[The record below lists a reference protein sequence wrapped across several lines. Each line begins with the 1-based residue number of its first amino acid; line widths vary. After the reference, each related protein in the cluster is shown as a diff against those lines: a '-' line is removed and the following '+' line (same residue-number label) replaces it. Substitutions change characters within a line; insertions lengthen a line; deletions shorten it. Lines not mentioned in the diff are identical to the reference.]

1 MRQRDKL
8 STSWLLSLP
17 GVDSTLS
24 NAEFSEA
31 AAASLCLPSPSC
43 QAMLGETI
51 LARGRRPVDEF
62 GDNVQAASLKGD
74 HWRQRHDQLKF
85 TIHRLC
91 QWAGMPVEMEVFNL
105 FSGLIPQQGLAR
117 IDKDRQRQS
126 MVPDFKI
133 TLPWE
138 GRTRPVLHEL
148 KVISCSKSRYKPS
161 WKDRAVDRRA
171 EHLHQEYLDKASN
184 TDRKFCDVEEGRV
197 GPVETK
203 LLSFPRVQGMVF
215 GSFGEAS
222 EAVHGL
228 VEHIATSRVRVAGP
242 QKGKRGVTRSED
254 GEKAMAVSFVR
265 RSLSLAAVKAQSHS
279 LLGRLVG
286 MGRGV
291 TAAVGRR
298 REASEVERRW
308 AKQRKAHS
316 LSVRQGWNIVR
327 RGFAWRD

>member
-1 MRQRDKL
+1 M
-8 STSWLLSLP
+8 
-17 GVDSTLS
+17 
-24 NAEFSEA
+24 
-31 AAASLCLPSPSC
+31 
-43 QAMLGETI
+43 
-51 LARGRRPVDEF
+51 
-62 GDNVQAASLKGD
+62 
-74 HWRQRHDQLKF
+74 
-85 TIHRLC
+85 
-91 QWAGMPVEMEVFNL
+91 FNL

-215 GSFGEAS
+215 GSFGKAS

-242 QKGKRGVTRSED
+242 QKGKRGVIRSED

-265 RSLSLAAVKAQSHS
+265 RSLSLAESSQSKYWYYAMVPIINS
-279 LLGRLVG
+279 FFNV
-286 MGRGV
+286 
-291 TAAVGRR
+291 
-298 REASEVERRW
+298 S
-308 AKQRKAHS
+308 
-316 LSVRQGWNIVR
+316 
-327 RGFAWRD
+327 